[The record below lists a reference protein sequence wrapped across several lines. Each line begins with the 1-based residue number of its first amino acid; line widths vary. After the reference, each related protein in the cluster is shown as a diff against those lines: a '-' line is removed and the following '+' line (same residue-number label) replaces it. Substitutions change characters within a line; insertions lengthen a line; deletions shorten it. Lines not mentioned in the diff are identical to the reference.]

1 MDAMSSSVCVRSR
14 AHDRAERQFRHA
26 HDARLNTFSKIMFC
40 IMVRGSQ
47 KIEHDFSESMK
58 LVLYFFEL
66 YEISINFQ
74 Y

>member
-1 MDAMSSSVCVRSR
+1 
-14 AHDRAERQFRHA
+14 
-26 HDARLNTFSKIMFC
+26 
-40 IMVRGSQ
+40 MVRGSQ